1 MKAPVFVIDYLI
13 VHELAHLLESNHTP
27 RFWNIVAVQVPNY
40 QVAKNWLRDNGNTLE
55 VDFLDKKLGLTTAT
69 TDEPIAKT

>member
-27 RFWNIVAVQVPNY
+27 RYWNIVAVQVPNY
-40 QVAKNWLRDNGNTLE
+40 QVAKNWLRDNGNLAGGQN
-55 VDFLDKKLGLTTAT
+55 GLKCLYYK
-69 TDEPIAKT
+69 ECSNLW